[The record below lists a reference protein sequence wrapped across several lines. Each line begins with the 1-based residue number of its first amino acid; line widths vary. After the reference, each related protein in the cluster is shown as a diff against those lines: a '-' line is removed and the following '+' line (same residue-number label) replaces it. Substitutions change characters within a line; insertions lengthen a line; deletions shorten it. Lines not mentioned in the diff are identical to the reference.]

1 MAQAK
6 AVILVGETRARGRW
20 PLCRTPPQLV
30 DVANKPLLVHQLE
43 ALMRS
48 GIDEVAIVTRPSTRP
63 AIREVLESQ
72 AKTELHIEYLTER
85 PRSRGLQSLLA
96 AESFAAD
103 SVLVIQWGALLLEH
117 DLRQSMRLLVSR
129 GLDLLA
135 IGAPV
140 DALRPAEV
148 VSLSSGRPVLAV
160 DDEGPRIA
168 DVDTLVLG
176 PGLWDVIRELRVE
189 RKSSYSGVQLFSQLA
204 EAGLRVGTEP
214 VTHWRARIDGVEQL
228 LDANRHLLDRVQGGY
243 DQTQLTEVAVQQ
255 QVLIAPTARVETSVL
270 RGPVVVGPGA
280 YISDSYIGPYTSIG
294 ADVRLESVEMEHSVV
309 MRGATIGQVGMRIEG
324 SVIGAGAR
332 VMQDIGPPRA
342 LRAWVGEDADI
353 SLG

>member
-1 MAQAK
+1 MAEAK
-6 AVILVGETRARGRW
+6 AAIIFGETRALGRW

-30 DVANKPLLVHQLE
+30 DVANKPLLVHQLD
-43 ALMRS
+43 ALLRS
-48 GIDEVAIVTRPSTRP
+48 GIEEVAIVARPSARP
-63 AIREVLESQ
+63 AIREVLERQPSG
-72 AKTELHIEYLTER
+72 ELRIEYLTER
-85 PRSRGLQSLLA
+85 PRSRGLRSLLA

-140 DALRPAEV
+140 DVVRPAEV
-148 VSLSSGRPVLAV
+148 ISLSSGRPLLAV
-160 DDEGPRIA
+160 DERLRIV

-176 PGLWDVIRELRVE
+176 PGVWDVVRELGAE
-189 RKSSYSGVQLFSQLA
+189 RGSSDSPVQLFSQLA
-204 EAGLRVGTEP
+204 EAGARVESEP
-214 VTHWRARIDGVEQL
+214 VTHWRARIDGIEEL

-243 DQTQLTEVAVQQ
+243 DEAQLTEVTVQQ
-255 QVLIAPTARVETSVL
+255 QVRIAPTARVETSVL
-270 RGPVVVGPGA
+270 RGPVVIGPGA
-280 YISDSYIGPYTSIG
+280 YVSDSYIGPYTSIG
-294 ADVRLESVEMEHSVV
+294 GDVHLESVEMEDCVV
-309 MRGATIGQVGMRIEG
+309 MRGATVERVGTRIEG